1 MEIRVGQKIKLYDL
15 IIRLHTLGYEKVNE
29 TKMPGQFSQLGGT
42 IEIFTIDDISIYI
55 VEFFGDEIDS
65 ICTKIASKIKK
76 LSLNIQKNSLT
87 LEDKTEILPG
97 EFVVHEHHGIGIFRT
112 LGAKKVGANEKT
124 YIFIEYLNG
133 DFLYLPE
140 NLKTKITKYVNV
152 GHRVPRL
159 NKLGTQTW
167 QRTRRRVYEN
177 MLVLA
182 KELLLI
188 YSKREIANKK
198 SYAINRDWEGGLVK
212 TFGFVETKDQV
223 VAIGDTY
230 KDLVSNLPMD
240 RLICGDVGFG
250 KTEVAL
256 RAALQAISNGHQVA
270 LLCPT
275 TILAEQH
282 YTNIQNRFKNL
293 PIKSAIL
300 SRFYS
305 KKDQSVSIEKIKSG
319 QIDFIIG
326 THRLLGGDVKFKDLD
341 LLIIDEE
348 QRFGVKQK
356 EELKKLRVKIN
367 VLTLTATPIPR
378 TLFMSLSGVRD
389 ISQIESAPTG
399 RRGIETEVKKYDE
412 VIIDQYIEREIERS
426 GQVYYLHN
434 KVSTI
439 AAKASSIKRR
449 HKNLRVEIA
458 HGQMDERALSE
469 VMIRF
474 TKGEIDILVCST
486 IIENGLDLSN
496 VNTLIVEEADR
507 FGLSQM
513 YQIRGRIGRSPR
525 QAYCLL
531 THSEKKL
538 TDNAYKRLRSIIE
551 NQYLG
556 SGFNIALS
564 DLEIR
569 GGGNILGR
577 EQHGAME
584 QIGLVLYSKMLKSAV
599 DKLKSNCNPD
609 G

>member
-1 MEIRVGQKIKLYDL
+1 MEIKTGNKIKMYELVIALTD
-15 IIRLHTLGYEKVNE
+15 LGYENVN
-29 TKMPGQFSQLGGT
+29 KISMPGQFCRLGGS
-42 IEIFTIDDISIYI
+42 IEIYTIDDISIYI
-55 VEFFGDEIDS
+55 VDFFGEVIES
-65 ICTKIASKIKK
+65 IFTKSKARIKKSLLSINANILLLEDGTKI
-76 LSLNIQKNSLT
+76 LH
-87 LEDKTEILPG
+87 G
-97 EFVVHEHHGIGIFRT
+97 EYIVHEHHGIGIFRT
-112 LGAKKVGANEKT
+112 LGTKKLGINEKR

-140 NLKTKITKYVNV
+140 NLKTKVTKYINV
-152 GHRVPRL
+152 GRRVPRL

-167 QRTRRRVYEN
+167 QRTRRKVYEN
-177 MLVLA
+177 MLILA

-188 YSKREIANKK
+188 YSKREIAHKK
-198 SYAINRDWEGGLVK
+198 SYVINCDWEKELIK
-212 TFGFVETKDQV
+212 TFGFVETNDQA
-223 VAIGDTY
+223 VAIEDTY
-230 KDLVSNLPMD
+230 IDLKSHLPMD

-256 RAALQAISNGHQVA
+256 RAALQAIANEHQVA

-275 TILAEQH
+275 TILSEQH
-282 YTNIQNRFKNL
+282 YTNIQRRFKNL
-293 PIKSAIL
+293 PIKSAVL

-305 KKDQSVSIEKIKSG
+305 KKDQLESIEKIKQG

-356 EELKKLRVKIN
+356 EELKRLRAKIN

-378 TLFMSLSGVRD
+378 TLFMSLSGIRD
-389 ISQIESAPTG
+389 ISQIESAPSG

-412 VIIDQYIEREIERS
+412 VIIDQYIEREIKRN

-439 AAKASSIKRR
+439 AAKASAIKRR
-449 HKNLRVEIA
+449 HKKMRVEIA
-458 HGQMDERALSE
+458 HGQMDERELSD

-496 VNTLIVEEADR
+496 ANTLIVEGADR

-538 TDNAYKRLRSIIE
+538 TDNAYKRLKSITE
-551 NQYLG
+551 NQHLG
-556 SGFNIALS
+556 SGFDIALS

-584 QIGLVLYSKMLKSAV
+584 QIGLILYSKMLKSAV
-599 DKLKSNCNPD
+599 DKLKSNC
-609 G
+609 